1 MALVYAG
8 AMTHLLVNL
17 HLQDNW
23 TSITDAQ
30 QAAATR
36 ALFDLLQ
43 PSPDA
48 DKQAVLDQLG
58 APWRGLWEGWAEGA
72 GGAGWEAANQE
83 QEQQRRDAFIRCGWL
98 LDWLHVVVHHAA

>member
-1 MALVYAG
+1 MLYHTVHPRR
-8 AMTHLLVNL
+8 MLLTVL
-17 HLQDNW
+17 LSTWCRPQDNW

-48 DKQAVLDQLG
+48 DKQAVLEQLG
-58 APWRGLWEGWAEGA
+58 APWRGLWEAWAEGA

-83 QEQQRRDAFIRCGWL
+83 QEQQRRDAFIR
-98 LDWLHVVVHHAA
+98 